1 VPPPP
6 PVSDLLESLRAALAD
21 RYAVERELG
30 RGGMATVFV
39 AEDRKH
45 RRAVAIKVLHA
56 DLAAAVGA
64 ERFLREIEIAARL
77 QHPHILPLYDSG
89 AVGSLLYYV
98 MPYVEGESLRD
109 RLNREKQLPLED
121 ALRITTEVAGALAY
135 AHSHGIVH
143 RDIKP
148 ENIML
153 SGGAAVVA
161 DFGIARAVTTAG
173 EGQQLTQTGTVLGTP
188 AYISPEQSMGSVE
201 LDGRSDEYS
210 LACVLYE
217 MLVGEPPFTGPTVQA
232 IIARHSLDA
241 VSPPSIVRATIPDA
255 VEEAI
260 LRALEKTPA
269 DRYATTALFAEALSR
284 PSRATGAARRAT
296 LSTPAARRRRRGYEI
311 MGAVVAL
318 FVIGAV
324 WTLAQ
329 RGRGSSAAGVTGLDP
344 RRVAVL
350 YFADES
356 KQQRLG
362 HLADGLTEAL
372 IDRLSQVS
380 SLDVVTKNGVA
391 TYRHSNLSRDS
402 VARALKAGSLVE
414 GAVEPAGSRLRV
426 TVRLADGASGAD
438 IGRASFEQPIGS
450 LLAVKDSLAEA
461 VARFLRQRLGE
472 EVRLRE
478 QRQGT
483 DNVEAW
489 TLVQQ
494 AEKARKDGEQL
505 AHGDSVPAAV
515 RAFRAADSLAAA
527 AAALDVRWVDPVV
540 LRGRIAY
547 RQSRFDLD
555 PLHAAPWID
564 KGLGFA
570 QQALALDPKSAEA
583 LELRGM
589 VRYWQYLLRLGRPA
603 ELPGLMKQAEADLRD
618 AVALEPS
625 LASAWSA
632 LSHLNYQKPDYVE
645 AKIDAQRAYEADAYL
660 NVADQILWRLY
671 ATSYDLE
678 QFADA
683 VQWCGE
689 GRRRFPR
696 DPRFLDCQLW
706 LLTTPAKAPD
716 PAGAWRL
723 VDEMAQET
731 PVQRWQLDRL
741 REQIGVAAVLAR
753 AGLKDSARRVLQRS
767 KAAPTLDP
775 EGELLSFQAFAY
787 VLLGDKDTALQLL
800 KEQIAANPA
809 HRVGLA
815 RTYHWW
821 WRDLREDPRFKQL
834 LSTTK

>member
-1 VPPPP
+1 MPSPP

-89 AVGSLLYYV
+89 SAGSLLYYV

-109 RLNREKQLPLED
+109 RLNRERQLPLED

-135 AHSHGIVH
+135 AHSRGIVH

-148 ENIML
+148 ENIMV

-161 DFGIARAVTTAG
+161 DFGIARAVTSAG

-255 VEEAI
+255 VEETI
-260 LRALEKTPA
+260 LRALEKVPA
-269 DRYATTALFAEALSR
+269 DRYATTALFAEALNR

-296 LSTPAARRRRRGYEI
+296 LSTPAARRRRRRYEI
-311 MGAVVAL
+311 VAVASAL
-318 FVIGAV
+318 LVIGTV
-324 WTLAQ
+324 WTVLH
-329 RGRGSSAAGVTGLDP
+329 RSRGSPAAGAGGLDP

-356 KQQRLG
+356 KQQRMG

-380 SLDVVTKNGVA
+380 SLDIVTKNGVA
-391 TYRHSNLSRDS
+391 VYRNSNLSRDS
-402 VARALKAGSLVE
+402 VARALKAGSVVE
-414 GAVEPAGSRLRV
+414 GTIEPAGNRLRV
-426 TVRLADGASGAD
+426 TVRLADGVSGAD
-438 IGRASFEQPIGS
+438 IGRASFEQPAGS
-450 LLAVKDSLAEA
+450 LLSMRDSLAEA

-489 TLVQQ
+489 TLLQQ
-494 AEKARKDGEQL
+494 AETARKDGERL
-505 AHGDSVPAAV
+505 VRGDSAPAAV

-527 AAALDVRWVDPVV
+527 AEALDARWVDPVV
-540 LRGRIAY
+540 FRGRIAY
-547 RQSRFDLD
+547 RQSRLDLD

-564 KGLGFA
+564 KGLGLA
-570 QQALALDPKSAEA
+570 EQALALDPKSAEA

-589 VRYWQYLLRLGRPA
+589 LRYWQYLLRLGRPG
-603 ELPGLMKQAEADLRD
+603 ELPGLMKQAETDLRA
-618 AVALEPS
+618 AVALTPS

-683 VQWCGE
+683 AQWCDE
-689 GRRRFPR
+689 GSRRFPG

-706 LLTTPAKAPD
+706 LLTTTAKAPD
-716 PAGAWRL
+716 PAAAWRL
-723 VDEMAQET
+723 VGEMAQET
-731 PVQRWQLDRL
+731 PAAKWKLERL
-741 REQIGVAAVLAR
+741 REQTGVAAVLAR
-753 AGLKDSARRVLQRS
+753 AGLKDSARRVLERS
-767 KAAPTLDP
+767 KAPPALDP

-800 KEQIAANPA
+800 KEQVAADPA

-821 WRDLREDPRFKQL
+821 WRGLRDDPRFRRL
-834 LSTTK
+834 LSTSK